1 MAVYSW
7 LKENDLSGKTVLLFC
22 TSGGN
27 QIDQTL
33 PRLHKALPNS
43 KIIDGPTINRPIGM
57 EEWLEQLGYGK
68 EKPVA
73 TAQKAGTELKL
84 TIPVK
89 LKINGKVFEANFY
102 DYQPTQDLLKQMP
115 LTVSLNRGSKDFCGG
130 SLNISY
136 KETDLVDRYEIGDLT
151 YWIPG
156 KNFVIFTNGD
166 GKVAGK
172 DLVPLGKL
180 KAPVQ
185 EILQL
190 GDGLEVVLEK

>member
-1 MAVYSW
+1 M
-7 LKENDLSGKTVLLFC
+7 
-22 TSGGN
+22 
-27 QIDQTL
+27 
-33 PRLHKALPNS
+33 
-43 KIIDGPTINRPIGM
+43 
-57 EEWLEQLGYGK
+57 
-68 EKPVA
+68 
-73 TAQKAGTELKL
+73 

-89 LKINGKVFEANFY
+89 LKINGKVFEDNFY
-102 DYQPTQDLLKQMP
+102 DYQPTQNLLKQMP

-190 GDGLEVVLEK
+190 GDGFEVVLEK